1 MKIISKLKLFVA
13 IWVQV
18 MEIWPT
24 AARMFK
30 VYNLSRNFKKTIFFG
45 SISEF
50 WNFLKLKKLRKKPE
64 KTPKKQE
71 KTRKL
76 VRNVCFS
83 GFTLFACSRCPP
95 DPMYFHLHTRLD
107 WHSSESGGRGFLL
120 LYSYS
125 RVFGHKKSVD
135 TNLMVKAIFVLKSWV
150 LETLETA
157 LFHELKVFSQN

>member
-1 MKIISKLKLFVA
+1 MSLFGFRWWKHDQQLLACLKCTTSQGISKKRSFLGLF
-13 IWVQV
+13 
-18 MEIWPT
+18 P
-24 AARMFK
+24 
-30 VYNLSRNFKKTIFFG
+30 NLEF
-45 SISEF
+45 F
-50 WNFLKLKKLRKKPE
+50 WNWKNFE

-107 WHSSESGGRGFLL
+107 WHSSESGGRGFCYFTVIPGFLDI
-120 LYSYS
+120 
-125 RVFGHKKSVD
+125 KKCGYEF
-135 TNLMVKAIFVLKSWV
+135 NLMVNAIFVLKSWV

-157 LFHELKVFSQN
+157 LFHELKGFSQN

>member
-1 MKIISKLKLFVA
+1 MSLFGFRGWKHDQQLLACLKCTTSQGISKKRSFLGLF
-13 IWVQV
+13 
-18 MEIWPT
+18 P
-24 AARMFK
+24 
-30 VYNLSRNFKKTIFFG
+30 NFEF
-45 SISEF
+45 F
-50 WNFLKLKKLRKKPE
+50 WNWKNFE

-125 RVFGHKKSVD
+125 RVFEHKKNVD
-135 TNLMVKAIFVLKSWV
+135 TNLMVNAIFVLKSWV